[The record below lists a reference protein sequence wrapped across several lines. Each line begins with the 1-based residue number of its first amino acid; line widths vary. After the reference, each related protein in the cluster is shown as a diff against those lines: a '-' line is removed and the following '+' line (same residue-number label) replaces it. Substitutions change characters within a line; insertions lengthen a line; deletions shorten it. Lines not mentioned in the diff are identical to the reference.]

1 MEVEKDEGNVYAYN
15 VEDKIIHI
23 SEARSGKKGYFCL
36 GCRREMQAVKFKIE
50 NYQSYFRH
58 DPKGVEPNRKCTY
71 SDETHRHK
79 LAKDILQQIKRI
91 KVPPVYKYPP
101 KGHDGLANLLQE
113 DQFIEAHTVENET
126 CFYEN
131 ENGEIKW
138 GKKKDV
144 DERFLLIQPDVTFF
158 NKDYQPILFIE
169 LVATHSLTLEKRV
182 KIRRLGIDTVLVRI
196 PKDSPQEIED
206 TFYKSEKTKWVYNHE
221 QERADYIPVPNPDAV
236 GVPPVDELQRKLFE
250 ESFECRAAQI
260 RSFVRGINKCLAA
273 KPYRDIESS
282 FRDEISRVEGNTADN
297 QERLR
302 RLQEKHRGELVG
314 KYSEEEAKIEYQHE
328 QLSREEEEFRAIAA
342 AAESDFKRKA
352 ADLDA
357 ETADLSRKSGLLELR
372 ISEEITSLGR
382 SRGEIEREEAAIDR
396 DLRAEERRIE
406 QIHKDTNDLPSR
418 FAGLEAAAKRQFAAA
433 SDRERAE
440 ISGVQESGKQ
450 LPARFE
456 KDRTKLES
464 GFVELRGEVTAK
476 IETRDTTGDSE
487 LSRRVKRILLAGG
500 TLANFHEGIL
510 AFKRNKRAL
519 ECLNSGAFKNWIRQ
533 EGS

>member
-1 MEVEKDEGNVYAYN
+1 MVEEKDEGNVYAYN
-15 VEDKIIHI
+15 VEEKVIHI
-23 SEARSGKKGYFCL
+23 SEAGSGKKGYFCL

-79 LAKDILQQIKRI
+79 LAKDILQRIKKI

-101 KGHDGLANLLQE
+101 KGHDGLANLLL
-113 DQFIEAHTVENET
+113 DDRFMEAHTVENET

-131 ENGEIKW
+131 DNGEIKW
-138 GKKKDV
+138 GKKRDV

-158 NKDYQPILFIE
+158 DKNYQPILFIE

-182 KIRRLGIDTVLVRI
+182 KIRRLGIDTILVRI
-196 PKDSPQEIED
+196 PKDSPEEIEN
-206 TFYKSEKTKWVYNHE
+206 TFYKSEKIKWVYNNE
-221 QERADYIPVPNPDAV
+221 QERAEYIPVSNPDAV

-273 KPYRDIESS
+273 QPYRDIESS
-282 FRDEISRVEGNTADN
+282 LRDEISRVEGNTADN

-302 RLQEKHRGELVG
+302 GLQEKHRGAILS

-342 AAESDFKRKA
+342 TAESDFKRTA

-357 ETADLSRKSGLLELR
+357 EKADLDRKSGLLELR
-372 ISEEITSLGR
+372 ISEEINSLGR
-382 SRGEIEREEAAIDR
+382 SRGETDREEAAIDR
-396 DLRAEERRIE
+396 DLRAEKQRIE
-406 QIHKDTNDLPSR
+406 QIHKDTNDLPS
-418 FAGLEAAAKRQFAAA
+418 QFAAA

-440 ISGVQESGKQ
+440 ISGIQESGKQ

-456 KDRTKLES
+456 QDKTKLES
-464 GFVELRGEVTAK
+464 GFVGLRGEVTAK

-487 LSRRVKRILLAGG
+487 LSRRVKRILLARG

-519 ECLNSGAFKNWIRQ
+519 ECLKSGAFKNWVRQ